1 MYKFTNANNFLLYI
15 VFCWQNLLVGLEFKH
30 QIKTKILRIWYI
42 KTAVY
47 LTDYLIVIDSH

>member
-1 MYKFTNANNFLLYI
+1 MQIIFYYTLFFVGK
-15 VFCWQNLLVGLEFKH
+15 NLLVGLEFKH